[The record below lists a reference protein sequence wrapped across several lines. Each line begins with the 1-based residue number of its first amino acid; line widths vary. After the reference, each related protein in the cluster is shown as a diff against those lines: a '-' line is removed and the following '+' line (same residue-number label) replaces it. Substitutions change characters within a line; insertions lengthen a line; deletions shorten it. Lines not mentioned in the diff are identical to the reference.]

1 MDRQIR
7 QSVPARWLTALGAVA
22 AAASALVLALA
33 LAQPSLGLA
42 LEASEQADAPPR
54 VHQTLAGG
62 SVMAVV
68 SELEDAS
75 GRRLALRSDDLAPE
89 PDTTF
94 PIYADYNRFLQRQ
107 GEIDHLVRS
116 GPVTLHGSEGPLQ
129 TLAATPRS
137 LGSLPW
143 EFWLQLVVSV
153 AGLVIGGLVWT
164 FRQSDPASRYFAL
177 TGVGLYLSAGS
188 AAVYSTRELALST
201 ELFRALHTINSTGT
215 LLFCGAFVAVLL
227 HYPTRLSRLSL
238 APAVIG
244 LYLVLAA
251 ANLLQLPEGFDTSLR
266 VPVLLGFLAT
276 IGLAAWQWLRVRRDL
291 VLRTAF
297 QWFLFAWFIGSGL
310 FLMLVFVPALLGQ
323 DTGSAQ
329 APSFALFLLIYLGI
343 AFGIAR
349 YRLFDLG
356 LWWFR
361 AWVTVASV
369 GGLVALDLALIALLH
384 VDQALALT
392 VSLLAVGALYLPL
405 HTWLWRRLAGGAQ
418 RRDPVAV
425 MQELVL
431 AANRDPAEAW
441 SEMLRGLFQP
451 LQVERLPQSPQQHR
465 LAEDGLALEL
475 PADRLLPALRLRY
488 AGNGQRLFSPH
499 DVKTVRSL
507 QVLCGQ
513 VFAYGEATRMGMEQ
527 ERQRIARDM
536 HDSLGGRLLTLLH
549 LAPESLQPQV
559 REALDDMRLTVNC
572 LSSGGA
578 SLEEAL
584 GQWRAEIDERCESA
598 QVLLRWQQP
607 DKDLNWQL
615 EPEAVLHLQ
624 RLLRELVSNA
634 LRHARPTL
642 LQVRFTLSGVT
653 LSFSVE
659 NDGCRQPPS
668 EWKSGV
674 GLKSIRYRVEA
685 LGGQVSCIEPVPGSV
700 RQTCALPLGPE
711 PAAAPVESTPAAKE
725 PQAYSGAKLPL
736 GTPS

>member
-1 MDRQIR
+1 MDRRTR

-22 AAASALVLALA
+22 AAGSALVLALA
-33 LAQPSLGLA
+33 LTQPSLGLK
-42 LEASEQADAPPR
+42 LEAADQPDAPPR
-54 VHQTLAGG
+54 VRQVLAGG

-68 SELEDAS
+68 TGVVGAEGQQLSLH
-75 GRRLALRSDDLAPE
+75 SDDLAPE

-94 PIYADYNRFLQRQ
+94 PAYADYNRFLQRQ
-107 GEIDHLVRS
+107 GQIDALLRS
-116 GPVTLHGSEGPLQ
+116 GSVTLLGNEGPLR
-129 TLAATPRS
+129 TLTPEPRD

-143 EFWLQLVVSV
+143 EFWLQLLVSV
-153 AGLVIGGLVWT
+153 AGLVVGGLVWT

-188 AAVYSTRELALST
+188 AAVYSTRELALPT

-227 HYPTRLSRLSL
+227 HYPTRLSQRSL
-238 APAVIG
+238 APALVG
-244 LYLVLAA
+244 LYLLLAT
-251 ANLLQLPEGFDTSLR
+251 ANLLQLFEGFDTALR

-276 IGLAAWQWLRVRRDL
+276 IGLAAWQWLRVRQDL

-369 GGLVALDLALIALLH
+369 AGLVALDLALIALLH

-392 VSLLAVGALYLPL
+392 VSLLVIGALYLPL

-425 MQELVL
+425 MQDLVL
-431 AANRDPAEAW
+431 SANRDPAEAW
-441 SEMLRGLFQP
+441 SETLRGLFQP
-451 LQVERLPQSPQQHR
+451 LQLERLPQSPPQHR
-465 LAEDGLALEL
+465 LVEDGLALEL

-488 AGNGQRLFSPH
+488 AGGGQRLFSPH

-507 QVLCGQ
+507 QMLCGQ

-549 LAPESLQPQV
+549 LAPESLQPQI

-578 SLEEAL
+578 SMEEAL
-584 GQWRAEIDERCESA
+584 GQWRAEVDERCESA
-598 QVLLRWQQP
+598 QVQLRWQQP
-607 DKDLNWQL
+607 ERGLEFQL

-642 LQVRFTLSGVT
+642 VQVRFALNGVM

-659 NDGCRQPPS
+659 NDGCRLPPS
-668 EWKSGV
+668 DWKSGV

-685 LGGQVSCIEPVPGSV
+685 LGGQVSCIEPSPGSV
-700 RQTCALPLGPE
+700 RQTCSLPLAPE
-711 PAAAPVESTPAAKE
+711 PAEVPEDTALPAVERPSYAAAK
-725 PQAYSGAKLPL
+725 QPL
-736 GTPS
+736 GSAS